1 MKTEKE
7 TAVQMRKVEDTFCHK
22 SDDDLYRKK
31 EVRGECD
38 SQFSWDP
45 SPGTDKRWKRT
56 ITSGRLNR
64 LVRQAQK
71 KPFVPS
77 GLIKMEHGNQ

>member
-1 MKTEKE
+1 MKTENP

-22 SDDDLYRKK
+22 SDDDVYRKK
-31 EVRGECD
+31 EVREECD
-38 SQFSWDP
+38 AQLSWDP
-45 SPGTDKRWKRT
+45 SPGTNKGWKRT

-71 KPFVPS
+71 KPFVPR
-77 GLIKMEHGNQ
+77 GLMKADKA